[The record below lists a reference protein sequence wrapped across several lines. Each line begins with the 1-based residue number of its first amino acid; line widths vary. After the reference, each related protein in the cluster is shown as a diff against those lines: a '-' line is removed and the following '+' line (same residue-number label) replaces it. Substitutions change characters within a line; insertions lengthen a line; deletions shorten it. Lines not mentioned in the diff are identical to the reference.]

1 MNPEE
6 MEGKTFD
13 INGSES
19 GDNSLIIKSEMR
31 SEIDV

>member
-19 GDNSLIIKSEMR
+19 GDNSLIIKRDEK
-31 SEIDV
+31 